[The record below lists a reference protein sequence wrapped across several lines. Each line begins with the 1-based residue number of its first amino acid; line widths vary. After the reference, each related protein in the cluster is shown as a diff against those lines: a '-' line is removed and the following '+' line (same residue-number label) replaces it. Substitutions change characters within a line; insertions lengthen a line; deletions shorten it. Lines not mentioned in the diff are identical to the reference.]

1 MPLKSLDARVLAV
14 FERIVAALCDP
25 TRRNRTALIAAFVYA
40 AIWTLYAI
48 VAKSSQGIN
57 ADLGEMV
64 VWSRN
69 LAWGYPKHPPLAAWI
84 LAGWF
89 AIFPLADWAYYIL
102 AGLNLGIGLYLSFLL
117 AGLWLN
123 GAKQAAA
130 PFLLALIPFYNF
142 IGLKFDQNSILIPL
156 WALTTWA
163 FVLSYE
169 RRDAGYAALA
179 GVAAAA
185 AMLTKYWSVFL
196 LFALCIAALC
206 DRRRGEYFRSTAPYV
221 TVAVGGVLI
230 APHIIWLVQ
239 ENYPPL
245 SWVAIRTSET
255 AFVWLRFLSRYSFGT
270 LGYSLVALATF
281 VVLTRPSL
289 AAWRDIFFPRDER
302 RRMAAIIYWIPI
314 LFPIVVAAFSRTN
327 LVSLWNTE
335 SLGLLP
341 VVLLSSPL
349 VELSRTAAARIA
361 GFATTVSLASL
372 VASPFVSAGKLI
384 GGVENNAL
392 FIGALVTEIETQWKA
407 TTNRPLDIVAG
418 PFTLTSSVAFT
429 LRDKPSNYA
438 DFSGYLSPWVDAAAL
453 MNKGIAV
460 VCPVRD
466 AGCVRSLDNLAA
478 RRAPARRVEVE
489 LTPRWLGLSG
499 APDRFV
505 IAIMPPRCQ
514 PRS

>member
-1 MPLKSLDARVLAV
+1 MSLKSLDARVLAV
-14 FERIVAALCDP
+14 FERIIVALCDP
-25 TRRNRTALIAAFVYA
+25 ARRNRTALIAALVYA

-64 VWSRN
+64 VWARN
-69 LAWGYPKHPPLAAWI
+69 LAWGYPKHPPLPAWI

-117 AGLWLN
+117 AGLWLD

-196 LFALCIAALC
+196 LFALCVAVLC
-206 DRRRGEYFRSTAPYV
+206 DRRRSDYFRSAAPYV

-245 SWVAIRTSET
+245 IWVVTRRTAES
-255 AFVWLRFLSRYSFGT
+255 AFVWWRNLPVYWFGT
-270 LGYSLVALATF
+270 FAYSLVALGTF

-314 LFPIVVAAFSRTN
+314 LFPIAFAAFSRTT
-327 LVSLWNTE
+327 LVSLWNTP

-341 VVLLSSPL
+341 VVLLSSSL
-349 VELSRTAAARIA
+349 VQLTRTAAARIA
-361 GFATTVSLASL
+361 GFATVVSLASL

-384 GGVENNAL
+384 GGVENHAL
-392 FIGALVTEIETQWKA
+392 FIGALVAQIETQWKA
-407 TTNRPLDIVAG
+407 TTNRPLEIVAG
-418 PFTLTSSVAFT
+418 SFTLTSSIAFT
-429 LRDKPSNYA
+429 LRDKPSTYA
-438 DFSGYLSPWVDAAAL
+438 DFSSYLSPWVDAAAL
-453 MNKGIAV
+453 MNKGIAA

-466 AGCVRSLDNLAA
+466 MVCMLNLENLVS
-478 RRAPARRVEVE
+478 RRPPVRRVEVE

-505 IAIMPPRCQ
+505 IAIMPPH
-514 PRS
+514 

>member
-1 MPLKSLDARVLAV
+1 MQDLRARLASARTTIARPPVPTTLACARSASITSIRRSRICWRGAMDRVPQLCHKRYALRSFFPQASSMSLKSLDARVLAV
-14 FERIVAALCDP
+14 FERIIATFCDP
-25 TRRNRTALIAAFVYA
+25 ARRYRTALIAALVYA
-40 AIWTLYAI
+40 GIWTLYAI

-64 VWSRN
+64 VWARN
-69 LAWGYPKHPPLAAWI
+69 LAWGYPKHPPLPAWI

-102 AGLNLGIGLYLSFLL
+102 ACLNLGIGLYLSFLL
-117 AGLWLN
+117 AGQWLN

-142 IGLKFDQNSILIPL
+142 IGLKFDLNSILIPL

-196 LFALCIAALC
+196 LFALCVAALC
-206 DRRRGEYFRSTAPYV
+206 DRRRGDYFRSAAPYV
-221 TVAVGGVLI
+221 TAVVGGVLI

-245 SWVAIRTSET
+245 IWVAIRTSET
-255 AFVWLRFLSRYSFGT
+255 VFVWLRGFLGYLFGT
-270 LGYSLVALATF
+270 LGYSLVALGTF
-281 VVLTRPSL
+281 VVLMRPSL

-349 VELSRTAAARIA
+349 VELSRRAAARIA

-372 VASPFVSAGKLI
+372 VASPFVAAGLTPTLRTA
-384 GGVENNAL
+384 GTHGVFGAGL
-392 FIGALVTEIETQWKA
+392 CRIGAPRVM
-407 TTNRPLDIVAG
+407 
-418 PFTLTSSVAFT
+418 TS
-429 LRDKPSNYA
+429 
-438 DFSGYLSPWVDAAAL
+438 
-453 MNKGIAV
+453 
-460 VCPVRD
+460 
-466 AGCVRSLDNLAA
+466 CVR
-478 RRAPARRVEVE
+478 
-489 LTPRWLGLSG
+489 W
-499 APDRFV
+499 
-505 IAIMPPRCQ
+505 
-514 PRS
+514 RSSRGRSQ

>member
-1 MPLKSLDARVLAV
+1 MSLKSLDARVLAV
-14 FERIVAALCDP
+14 FERIIVALCDP
-25 TRRNRTALIAAFVYA
+25 TRRNRTALIAALVYA
-40 AIWTLYAI
+40 ATWPLYAI

-89 AIFPLADWAYYIL
+89 AIFPLADWAFYTL
-102 AGLNLGIGLYLSFLL
+102 AVLNLRIGLYLSFLL
-117 AGLWLN
+117 AGLWLD
-123 GAKQAAA
+123 GAKQAVA

-270 LGYSLVALATF
+270 VGYSLVALATF

-289 AAWRDIFFPRDER
+289 AAWHDIFFPRDER
-302 RRMAAIIYWIPI
+302 RRMAAIIYWITTFCPI
-314 LFPIVVAAFSRTN
+314 IIV
-327 LVSLWNTE
+327 
-335 SLGLLP
+335 
-341 VVLLSSPL
+341 PL
-349 VELSRTAAARIA
+349 
-361 GFATTVSLASL
+361 
-372 VASPFVSAGKLI
+372 
-384 GGVENNAL
+384 
-392 FIGALVTEIETQWKA
+392 
-407 TTNRPLDIVAG
+407 IV
-418 PFTLTSSVAFT
+418 
-429 LRDKPSNYA
+429 
-438 DFSGYLSPWVDAAAL
+438 
-453 MNKGIAV
+453 
-460 VCPVRD
+460 
-466 AGCVRSLDNLAA
+466 
-478 RRAPARRVEVE
+478 
-489 LTPRWLGLSG
+489 
-499 APDRFV
+499 
-505 IAIMPPRCQ
+505 
-514 PRS
+514 

>member
-1 MPLKSLDARVLAV
+1 MSLTSLDARVLAV
-14 FERIVAALCDP
+14 FERIVAALCVP
-25 TRRNRTALIAAFVYA
+25 ARRNRTALIVALVYA
-40 AIWTLYAI
+40 AIWMLYAI

-64 VWSRN
+64 VWARN
-69 LAWGYPKHPPLAAWI
+69 LAWGYPKHPPLPAWI

-156 WALTTWA
+156 WGLTTWA

-169 RRDAGYAALA
+169 RRHAGYAALA
-179 GVAAAA
+179 GAAAAA

-196 LFALCIAALC
+196 LFALCVAALC
-206 DRRRGEYFRSTAPYV
+206 DRRRGDYFRSAAPYV
-221 TVAVGGVLI
+221 TVAVGAVLI

-239 ENYPPL
+239 ENFPPL
-245 SWVAIRTSET
+245 TWVAIRTSES

-270 LGYSLVALATF
+270 LGYSLVALGTF

-302 RRMAAIIYWIPI
+302 RRMAAIIYWIPV
-314 LFPIVVAAFSRTN
+314 LFPIAFAAFSRTK

-349 VELSRTAAARIA
+349 VELTRTAAARIV
-361 GFATTVSLASL
+361 GVATTVSLASL
-372 VASPFVSAGKLI
+372 VASPFVAAGKLI
-384 GGVENNAL
+384 GGVENHAL
-392 FIGALVTEIETQWKA
+392 FIGPLVAEIETQWKG
-407 TTNRPLDIVAG
+407 TTNRPLEIVAG

-438 DFSGYLSPWVDAAAL
+438 DFSSYLSPWVDAAAL

-466 AGCVRSLDNLAA
+466 PTCMRGLDNLTA
-478 RRAPARRVEVE
+478 RRAPARRAEVE

-505 IAIMPPRCQ
+505 IAIMPPR
-514 PRS
+514 